1 VRGLFPS
8 VTEIL
13 QATGLAPDLTMVK
26 PEVLAW
32 ASARGTALHRAI
44 ELHAKGTLDVDSLH
58 EEIQGALA
66 GYLKFVQDSGHVAV
80 ASELELVDDK
90 RWGIMGHPDRV
101 GTIKSVDGL
110 VLLDW
115 KMTSAFA
122 YNYVRHQ
129 LAGYRFLWN
138 LLNPDRP
145 VSKCFGLWLKK
156 SGKYTLIDVTDAEAE
171 QAFLA
176 AVVVHKAQRRK

>member
-1 VRGLFPS
+1 MRGLFPS

-13 QATGLAPDLTMVK
+13 QAVGLAPDLSMVK

-44 ELHAKGTLDVDSLH
+44 ELHAKGTLDANSLH
-58 EEIQGALA
+58 EEIKGALA
-66 GYLKFVQDSGHVAV
+66 GYLKFVQDSGHEAV

-101 GTIKSVDGL
+101 GTIKSVEGL

-115 KMTSAFA
+115 KMTSGFA
-122 YNYVRHQ
+122 TNYVRHQ
-129 LAGYRFLWN
+129 LAGYRFLWG
-138 LLNPDRP
+138 LIHPDQP
-145 VSKCFGLWLKK
+145 ISKCFGLWLKK
-156 SGKYTLIDVTDAEAE
+156 DGSYRLIDLTDAEAE

-176 AVVVHKAQRRK
+176 AVVVYRAQRRK

>member
-1 VRGLFPS
+1 MRGLFPS

-13 QATGLAPDLTMVK
+13 SDVGLAPDLSMVK

-44 ELHAKGTLDVDSLH
+44 ELYTKGTLDVDSLH
-58 EEIQGALA
+58 PEIAWALK
-66 GYLKFVQDSGHVAV
+66 GYLDFVEASGHQPI
-80 ASELELVDDK
+80 ASELELIHPT
-90 RWGIMGHPDRV
+90 WGYMGHPDRI
-101 GTIKSVDGL
+101 GTLRSAEGP
-110 VLLDW
+110 VLIDW

-122 YNYVRHQ
+122 ANYVRHQ
-129 LAGYRFLWN
+129 LAGYRLLWN
-138 LLNPDRP
+138 ANHPDLS

-156 SGKYTLIDVTDAEAE
+156 DGTYRLIDVTDAEAE

-176 AVVVHKAQRRK
+176 AVCVYKAKRRK